1 MSKELPKFMTKG
13 GPGDASRG
21 GNVNTDAW
29 FVDPLKTHDDQGRKR
44 NEWRLIPDLLDKGTL
59 AQKAKD
65 QELFF
70 CDIHI
75 TIKSKKIQD
84 KQVT

>member
-1 MSKELPKFMTKG
+1 MNKELPKFMTKG

-29 FVDPLKTHDDQGRKR
+29 FVDPLRTHDDEGRKR
-44 NEWRLIPDLLDKGTL
+44 GEGRLIPDLLDKGTI

-65 QELFF
+65 QEIFF
-70 CDIHI
+70 VIFHLLSY
-75 TIKSKKIQD
+75 TWR
-84 KQVT
+84 